1 MLPKPKNALL
11 WVGEKKNWESIWE
24 WAWDFGSGVRRI
36 IWYGYLWRGMSQF
49 IAFPNIVS
57 KIEMALWLVLCCCGF
72 LVIWHKKNIYPFGS
86 NQIQAGASET
96 ASHDDYDDNDAL
108 QICNSYIKGMGRERS
123 AKRERIY
130 VIGDAILSWLCAMYL
145 TTWDYLIPRAQF
157 LYFFSSAVTWLF
169 IPICTAPTRTTWLLI
184 YHTRLGTAWRLTL
197 FIQRK
202 I

>member
-1 MLPKPKNALL
+1 MKSTQFIEPVSAREWDCIHSKMLPKPKNALL

-86 NQIQAGASET
+86 NQIKCMGWQREIVWKGRASM
-96 ASHDDYDDNDAL
+96 
-108 QICNSYIKGMGRERS
+108 QVGG
-123 AKRERIY
+123 
-130 VIGDAILSWLCAMYL
+130 AILSVCDVSFCFGFVQCIW
-145 TTWDYLIPRAQF
+145 PRAIT
-157 LYFFSSAVTWLF
+157 L
-169 IPICTAPTRTTWLLI
+169 PHAPN
-184 YHTRLGTAWRLTL
+184 
-197 FIQRK
+197 F
-202 I
+202 

>member
-1 MLPKPKNALL
+1 MGLSS
-11 WVGEKKNWESIWE
+11 V
-24 WAWDFGSGVRRI
+24 V
-36 IWYGYLWRGMSQF
+36 
-49 IAFPNIVS
+49 
-57 KIEMALWLVLCCCGF
+57 CGF
-72 LVIWHKKNIYPFGS
+72 LVIWDKNIYPFGS

-157 LYFFSSAVTWLF
+157 LYFFSSAH
-169 IPICTAPTRTTWLLI
+169 PT
-184 YHTRLGTAWRLTL
+184 
-197 FIQRK
+197 
-202 I
+202 